1 MRDQD
6 RPTCPPTTE
15 AEAAAQAELKAI
27 AAGLES
33 LRSRLMEVHATLP
46 VPVLEPAMLVGEVEM
61 DVSTELR
68 SVIECVLNDDIEP
81 AIRDLV
87 TAATYVQIEEEEA
100 G

>member
-6 RPTCPPTTE
+6 CPTRPPTTA

-68 SVIECVLNDDIEP
+68 SVIECVLNDGIEP
-81 AIRDLV
+81 AIRDLR
-87 TAATYVQIEEEEA
+87 TAAAYIPANEE
-100 G
+100 GR